1 MTHTNIIKQLLT
13 FPVCWRWRGGCCR
26 KLGDR
31 LPGRCWTPQPV
42 ASSALAS
49 WLGSLDTVMAISSC
63 CSRVSVL
70 VVSLSASVPCAASS
84 ASPTAARDSSG
95 VFTVLRC
102 VYSWCT
108 NFLMTAFDGTENS
121 SVAVER
127 ALVLCSLH
135 STSARCHAECR
146 YARYESETAPSPLIA
161 AVHSPRSSTS
171 HGPLHCSALSVTSN
185 YSCSSLS
192 HVAHAAIAQQTT
204 DTATAYKT
212 CPGRLNALQSCLSFH
227 FL

>member
-95 VFTVLRC
+95 VFTVLRR
-102 VYSWCT
+102 VYSSCT
-108 NFLMTAFDGTENS
+108 NFLMTAFDGWATRHAS
-121 SVAVER
+121 SRDSRLPSIPGRDVVAVCTMVYSSHWTAVCCIR
-127 ALVLCSLH
+127 H
-135 STSARCHAECR
+135 SC
-146 YARYESETAPSPLIA
+146 PL
-161 AVHSPRSSTS
+161 
-171 HGPLHCSALSVTSN
+171 PLNRCSAFPAKQ
-185 YSCSSLS
+185 
-192 HVAHAAIAQQTT
+192 HEPRTT
-204 DTATAYKT
+204 
-212 CPGRLNALQSCLSFH
+212 ALQCTQRDK
-227 FL
+227 